1 MVAAQIPPAAATWL
15 RPGEMK
21 MWANVHSSGDALRKP
36 PPCARVHTC
45 DAAAAGGGGAC
56 DASAAAPFYAQPSP
70 SAAQLPEARLRGLR
84 VFFLE
89 GHVGPMNDML
99 ATLHDGLGMNTSG
112 PEGMVFMR
120 ASPDNRPR
128 TGESHRGSL
137 SPLAPCAILLYTRPF
152 CACPR
157 ELPVLL
163 PYIIADRSAPH
174 TSP

>member
-45 DAAAAGGGGAC
+45 DAAAAAAAGAC

-84 VFFLE
+84 IFFLE

-128 TGESHRGSL
+128 TGESHRVIVASRALCYLVTYTSL
-137 SPLAPCAILLYTRPF
+137 L
-152 CACPR
+152 CPR
-157 ELPVLL
+157 EFCLCCCH
-163 PYIIADRSAPH
+163 I
-174 TSP
+174 